1 MMITKNE
8 RDLIHAI
15 ADADLGKDV
24 MLGIVSGL
32 EDEQMPLITE
42 YIRGELIEGR
52 EVVKQKVLEAKMIL
66 LGEIEVEED
75 E

>member
-1 MMITKNE
+1 MITKNE

-24 MLGIVSGL
+24 MIGIVSGL
-32 EDEQMPLITE
+32 EDEQMPILTE
-42 YIRGELIEGR
+42 YIRGELEEGR
-52 EVVKQKVLEAKMIL
+52 EVLKQKVLEAKMIL
-66 LGEIEVEED
+66 LGEIEVEDD

>member
-1 MMITKNE
+1 MITKNE